1 MRPAHVCDN
10 VGVWAC
16 RRDGEVTGVFVGVFA
31 GNCHVGSAELGVEEA
46 RSLIREVETCLGGDA
61 PASFEHTDM
70 ATRLSV
76 DPMPGGGV
84 AVAMCGLGTQDRSI
98 AVLLSAEE
106 AHELG
111 RVLMKAKGPD
121 REVREIQAGE

>member
-1 MRPAHVCDN
+1 MKPTRACDN
-10 VGVWAC
+10 VQVFEYRREGRVDGVA
-16 RRDGEVTGVFVGVFA
+16 VIILK
-31 GNCHVGSAELGVEEA
+31 GNAWVGSAELDVKEA
-46 RSLIREVETCLGGDA
+46 RSLVREVEACLGGDA
-61 PASFEHTDM
+61 PDSFEHTDM

-76 DPMPGGGV
+76 HPMPGGGV

-111 RVLMKAKGPD
+111 RVLVKAKGPD